1 MRASSQPKDKP
12 SWKTESAPDHRRLRG
27 RSALRPP
34 RSSALTGFAPI
45 VHDGGVMRGKRAIGA
60 GRRLLRHVMFQAAL
74 IASHHNPILK
84 SFAPQENRT
93 RPSSRPLHEH
103 SSQSSTRS
111 SNRNKNGRLRAHEKY
126 SC

>member
-1 MRASSQPKDKP
+1 
-12 SWKTESAPDHRRLRG
+12 
-27 RSALRPP
+27 
-34 RSSALTGFAPI
+34 
-45 VHDGGVMRGKRAIGA
+45 MRGKRAIGA

-93 RPSSRPLHEH
+93 RSSSRPLHEH
-103 SSQSSTRS
+103 SSQSSTRSSQSSTRS